1 MTTYYYDDLSN
12 VKKMCQT
19 FSLLFRQVVAAVIL
33 ISMLSVRPSVC
44 LSVLLS
50 MYSPDDEVMI
60 YSPLFPSLL
69 VWASVCVQLQQ
80 HFRN

>member
-33 ISMLSVRPSVC
+33 IFNVIRPSVC

-69 VWASVCVQLQQ
+69 VCVQLQQ
-80 HFRN
+80 HYRN